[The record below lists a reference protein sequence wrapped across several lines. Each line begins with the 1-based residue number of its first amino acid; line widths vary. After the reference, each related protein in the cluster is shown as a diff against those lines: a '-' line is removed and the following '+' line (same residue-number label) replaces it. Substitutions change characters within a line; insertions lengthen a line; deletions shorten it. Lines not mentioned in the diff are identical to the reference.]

1 MSHEIFDAVRAGDT
15 QRLRQILASDR
26 TLATARDERGNTPV
40 LIAQYRDKHDAV
52 AVLLESDPELDIFD
66 AASVG
71 RTARVAY
78 WLDRDPAL
86 LQAQSSMGFTP
97 LALAAFFGHA
107 DTVKLLLDRGA
118 DPKPAA
124 GLAAMKGRIEILT
137 LLKEAGGPS

>member
-1 MSHEIFDAVRAGDT
+1 MTHEIFEVIRAGNT
-15 QRLRQILASDR
+15 ARLRELLADDR
-26 TLATARDERGNTPV
+26 SLATVRDERGNTPV

-52 AVLLESDPELDIFD
+52 AVLLESDPALDIFD

-78 WLDRDPAL
+78 WLDHDPAL

-124 GLAAMKGRIEILT
+124 GLAAMKGHVDILT
-137 LLKEAGGPS
+137 LLKGRS